1 LIEPPRRH
9 NEPDSRTIAARHD
22 PEAIMLDFMQPIRPA
37 WRTFCGRG
45 KAWFYEVSTQTQ
57 QHDVTVS
64 DEALERPLAA
74 QPGMKKNVSS
84 MRRS

>member
-1 LIEPPRRH
+1 M
-9 NEPDSRTIAARHD
+9 ARHD

-64 DEALERPLAA
+64 DEALERPLVA
-74 QPGMKKNVSS
+74 QPG
-84 MRRS
+84 RRPKRLLTPALQRIERTHAGLH